1 MEDTNKVM
9 GLVLIGIV
17 GLVAF
22 YTVFGFLIFIKNIF
36 NGSKIVSRMILGLNG
51 FDYI

>member
-1 MEDTNKVM
+1 MEDTSKAI

-22 YTVFGFLIFIKNIF
+22 YTAFGF
-36 NGSKIVSRMILGLNG
+36 
-51 FDYI
+51 